1 MRNEVGLVRAGEA
14 VAVTLVR
21 DDERRTVRAT
31 VAAADTDADAPAVR
45 AADPAAVSLLA
56 GATVMEVP
64 SDHPAFGRVRGVWV
78 SGIAPG
84 SAAARFGLRPDDILT
99 GVNRDPIASVADLT
113 ATLDDARPPIALQVQ
128 REGRSLF
135 LLIR

>member
-1 MRNEVGLVRAGEA
+1 MRPRRA
-14 VAVTLVR
+14 R
-21 DDERRTVRAT
+21 
-31 VAAADTDADAPAVR
+31 
-45 AADPAAVSLLA
+45 ADPASVSLLA

-78 SGIAPG
+78 SAVAPG
-84 SAAARFGLRPDDILT
+84 SAAARFGLRPDDIVT

-113 ATLDDARPPIALQVQ
+113 ATLGDARPPIALQVQ

-135 LLIR
+135 LLVR